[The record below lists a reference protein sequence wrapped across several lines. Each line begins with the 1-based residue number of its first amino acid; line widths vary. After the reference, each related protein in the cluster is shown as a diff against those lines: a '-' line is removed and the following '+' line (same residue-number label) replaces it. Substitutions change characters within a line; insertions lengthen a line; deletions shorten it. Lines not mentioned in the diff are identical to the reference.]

1 MDTGQWRQLVET
13 HEAMKYD
20 EPDMVDNPPHYNHGS
35 IETIE
40 YIEDVQGKFFAAHY
54 CWGNVLKYLGT
65 RLFLKGNPLQDAKKA
80 RWYLDRM
87 IKNLEETKDIN
98 W

>member
-1 MDTGQWRQLVET
+1 MDSTGNLSLLEKVALDDT
-13 HEAMKYD
+13 P
-20 EPDMVDNPPHYNHGS
+20 EPDMVDHPPHYNHGS

-40 YIEDVQGKFFAAHY
+40 YIEDVQGPYFAAHY

-87 IKNLEETKDIN
+87 IMNLEKSKGIN